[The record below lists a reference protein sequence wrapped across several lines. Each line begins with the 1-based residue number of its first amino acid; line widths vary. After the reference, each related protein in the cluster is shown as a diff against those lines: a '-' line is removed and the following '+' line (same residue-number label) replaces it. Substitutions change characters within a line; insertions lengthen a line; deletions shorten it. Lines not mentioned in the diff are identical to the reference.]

1 MLPDTDDAAV
11 QADAYIDAL
20 LTGHR
25 RSPAAVLADSATE
38 GPLGHQAGVRDAI
51 RLLEKSLPRFHPSFL
66 FEEWLAEQLRRHAGR
81 ASEHEHSSGKI
92 IPIAVMRRPTASGSR
107 LPDKRLLVG
116 SAIASGVSIAGAA
129 MFAWRR
135 SRN

>member
-1 MLPDTDDAAV
+1 MLPDTDDAAI

-25 RSPAAVLADSATE
+25 RVPVSMPETDAPLA
-38 GPLGHQAGVRDAI
+38 HQAGVRDAI
-51 RLLEKSLPRFHPSFL
+51 RLLERGLPRFHPSFL
-66 FEEWLAEQLRRHAGR
+66 FEEWLAAQLHRKAAGDD
-81 ASEHEHSSGKI
+81 AQAHGPVL
-92 IPIAVMRRPTASGSR
+92 PIAVIRRPLTPSGR
-107 LPDKRLLVG
+107 VPDRRLLVG
-116 SAIASGVSIAGAA
+116 GAIASGVSIAGAA